1 MAFLARFF
9 SNTWPLGQGEVTAV
23 EIRKVRT
30 RQGMRSMG
38 ISVCYKFYAG
48 DDGRDGPYTG
58 ESYWEPTFSK
68 SMEEMEQIASR
79 IHIGEAVQ
87 VRYRPDNPS
96 VSKLNIK
103 QLVEGQRP

>member
-1 MAFLARFF
+1 MSLLSRFF
-9 SNTWPLGQGEVTAV
+9 SNSWPLGRGEVV
-23 EIRKVRT
+23 EVEVG
-30 RQGMRSMG
+30 QSEHAEAGWG
-38 ISVCYKFYAG
+38 LYVCYKFYAG